1 MVGEVGLCLEME
13 GPEVTLS
20 VCVGELPAVVTAV
33 YPTGLP
39 VA

>member
-1 MVGEVGLCLEME
+1 MVGEVGLCPEIE
-13 GPEVTLS
+13 GPGVTLS
-20 VCVGELPAVVTAV
+20 VCVGGLPVVTAV